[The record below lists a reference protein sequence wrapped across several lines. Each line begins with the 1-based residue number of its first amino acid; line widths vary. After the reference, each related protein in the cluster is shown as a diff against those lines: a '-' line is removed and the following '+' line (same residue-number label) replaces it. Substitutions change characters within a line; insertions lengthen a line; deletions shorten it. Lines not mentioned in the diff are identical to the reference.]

1 MRKLLAIA
9 SIALLVVTACTPKPR
24 DIIPKVLWASQSD
37 GIVHLGYKQTKNEI
51 NFDPVTPDWISA
63 LNGSDVVC
71 KRWGYSGSFYLNDE
85 DDEVNQGFEVDFN
98 GVGYVVF
105 YKIAQCSK

>member
-9 SIALLVVTACTPKPR
+9 GIALLIVTACTPKPR

-37 GIVHLGYKQTKNEI
+37 GVVFLGYKQTKFGI
-51 NFDPVTPDWISA
+51 DFDPVTPDWISA
-63 LNGSDVVC
+63 LNGSDDVC
-71 KRWGYSGSFYLNDE
+71 KRWGYSGSFYLND
-85 DDEVNQGFEVDFN
+85 DEVKQGFEQDFS
-98 GVGYVVF
+98 GIGYVVF